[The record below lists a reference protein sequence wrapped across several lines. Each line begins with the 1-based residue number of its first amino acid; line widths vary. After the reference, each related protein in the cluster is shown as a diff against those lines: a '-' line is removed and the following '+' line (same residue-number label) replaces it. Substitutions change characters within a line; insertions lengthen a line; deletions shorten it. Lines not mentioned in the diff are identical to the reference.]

1 MSAKSQHNNILLA
14 ILGFIAVVAVV
25 AAIGYFTL
33 DNEED
38 IIQGEVEVTEYR
50 VSSKLP
56 GRILELRV
64 QEGDFVHAGD
74 TLAILDAPE
83 VNAKKAQAESARNA
97 AAALNEMADNGAR
110 EETIR
115 AAYELLQQ
123 AKAANDIANKTFLRI
138 SNLYKEGVVT
148 AQRRDEAQ
156 AAVQATDAQVK
167 AAQSQYDMARN
178 GSRQEEKKA
187 TAAKVAQARGA
198 IQELNTYIRETIQT
212 AQMDGEVSEIFPQVG
227 ELVGTGSP
235 IMNIAVISDMW
246 GTFNVR
252 EDKLNGQKIG
262 DEFTAFCPSFKTEI
276 RMTVFAMKDMGS
288 YSVWKATKSTGQYDL
303 KTFEVKA
310 RPVTKIEGLR
320 PGMSLVVKGILEV
333 RGEK

>member
-1 MSAKSQHNNILLA
+1 MSAKTQHNNILLA

-25 AAIGYFTL
+25 ATIGYFTL
-33 DNEED
+33 DKEED

-83 VNAKKAQAESARNA
+83 VKAKKAQAESARNA
-97 AAALNEMADNGAR
+97 ASALNEMADNGAR

-198 IQELNTYIRETIQT
+198 IQEVNSYISETIQT
-212 AQMDGEVSEIFPQVG
+212 AQMDGEVSEIFPKVG

-235 IMNIAVISDMW
+235 IMNIAVISDLW

-252 EDKLNGQKIG
+252 EDLLNGLKVG
-262 DEFTAFCPSFKTEI
+262 DEFTAFCPAFNKEF
-276 RMTVFAMKDMGS
+276 RMKVFAMKDMGS

-310 RPVTKIEGLR
+310 RPINKMEGLR
-320 PGMSLVVKGILEV
+320 PGMSLVV
-333 RGEK
+333 RR

>member
-25 AAIGYFTL
+25 ATIGYFTL
-33 DNEED
+33 DKEED

-83 VNAKKAQAESARNA
+83 VKAKKAQAESARNA
-97 AAALNEMADNGAR
+97 ASALNEMADNGAR

-178 GSRQEEKKA
+178 GSRMEEKKA

-198 IQELNTYIRETIQT
+198 IQEVNSYISETIQI
-212 AQMDGEVSEIFPQVG
+212 AQMDGEVSEIFPKVG

-235 IMNIAVISDMW
+235 IMNIAVISDIW

-252 EDKLNGQKIG
+252 EDLLNGLKVG
-262 DEFTAFCPSFKTEI
+262 DEFTAFCPAFNKEF
-276 RMTVFAMKDMGS
+276 RMKVFAMKDMGS

-310 RPVTKIEGLR
+310 RPINKMEGLR
-320 PGMSLVVKGILEV
+320 PGMSLVV
-333 RGEK
+333 RR

>member
-1 MSAKSQHNNILLA
+1 MSAKTQHNNILLA

-25 AAIGYFTL
+25 ATIGYFTL
-33 DNEED
+33 DKEED

-83 VNAKKAQAESARNA
+83 VKAKKAQAESARNA
-97 AAALNEMADNGAR
+97 ASALNEMADNGAR

-198 IQELNTYIRETIQT
+198 IQEVNSYISETIQT
-212 AQMDGEVSEIFPQVG
+212 AQMDGEVSEIFPKVG

-235 IMNIAVISDMW
+235 IMNIAVISDIW

-252 EDKLNGQKIG
+252 EDLLNGLKVG
-262 DEFTAFCPSFKTEI
+262 DEFTAFCPAFNKEF
-276 RMTVFAMKDMGS
+276 RMKVFAIKDMGS

-310 RPVTKIEGLR
+310 RPINKMDGLR
-320 PGMSLVVKGILEV
+320 PGMSLVVRK
-333 RGEK
+333 

>member
-25 AAIGYFTL
+25 ATIGYFTL
-33 DNEED
+33 DKEED

-64 QEGDFVHAGD
+64 QEGDFVHTGD

-83 VNAKKAQAESARNA
+83 VKAKKAQAESARNA
-97 AAALNEMADNGAR
+97 ASALNEMADNGAR

-178 GSRQEEKKA
+178 GSRLEEKKA

-198 IQELNTYIRETIQT
+198 IQEVNSYISETIQT
-212 AQMDGEVSEIFPQVG
+212 AQMDGEVSEIFPKVG

-235 IMNIAVISDMW
+235 IMNIAVISDIW

-252 EDKLNGQKIG
+252 EDLLNGLKVG
-262 DEFTAFCPSFKTEI
+262 DEFTAFCPAFNKEF
-276 RMTVFAMKDMGS
+276 RMKVFAMKDMGS

-310 RPVTKIEGLR
+310 RPINKMEGLR
-320 PGMSLVVKGILEV
+320 PGMSLVV
-333 RGEK
+333 RR

>member
-1 MSAKSQHNNILLA
+1 MSAKTQHNNILLA

-25 AAIGYFTL
+25 ATIGYFTL
-33 DNEED
+33 DKEEN

-83 VNAKKAQAESARNA
+83 VKAKKAQAESARNA
-97 AAALNEMADNGAR
+97 ASALNEMADNGAR

-198 IQELNTYIRETIQT
+198 IQEVNSYISETIQT
-212 AQMDGEVSEIFPQVG
+212 AQMDGEVSE
-227 ELVGTGSP
+227 
-235 IMNIAVISDMW
+235 NIAVISDIW

-252 EDKLNGQKIG
+252 EDLLNGLKVG
-262 DEFTAFCPSFKTEI
+262 DEFTAFCPAFNKEF
-276 RMTVFAMKDMGS
+276 RMKVFAMKDMGS

-310 RPVTKIEGLR
+310 RPINKMEGLR
-320 PGMSLVVKGILEV
+320 PGMSLVV
-333 RGEK
+333 RR

>member
-1 MSAKSQHNNILLA
+1 DK
-14 ILGFIAVVAVV
+14 
-25 AAIGYFTL
+25 
-33 DNEED
+33 EEN

-83 VNAKKAQAESARNA
+83 VKAKKAQAESARNA
-97 AAALNEMADNGAR
+97 ASALNEMADNGAR

-198 IQELNTYIRETIQT
+198 IQEVNSYISETIQT
-212 AQMDGEVSEIFPQVG
+212 AQMDGEVSEIFPKVG

-235 IMNIAVISDMW
+235 IMNIAVISDIW

-252 EDKLNGQKIG
+252 EDLLNGLKVG
-262 DEFTAFCPSFKTEI
+262 DEFTAFCPAFNKEF
-276 RMTVFAMKDMGS
+276 RMKVFAMKDMGS

-310 RPVTKIEGLR
+310 RPINKMEGLR
-320 PGMSLVVKGILEV
+320 PGMSLVV
-333 RGEK
+333 RR

>member
-1 MSAKSQHNNILLA
+1 MSAKTQHNNILLA

-25 AAIGYFTL
+25 ATIGYFTL
-33 DNEED
+33 DKEED

-83 VNAKKAQAESARNA
+83 VKAKKAQAESARNA
-97 AAALNEMADNGAR
+97 ASALNEMAYNGAR

-198 IQELNTYIRETIQT
+198 IQEVNSFISETIQT
-212 AQMDGEVSEIFPQVG
+212 AQMDGEVSEIFPKVG

-235 IMNIAVISDMW
+235 IMNIAVISDLW

-252 EDKLNGQKIG
+252 EDLLNGLKVG
-262 DEFTAFCPSFKTEI
+262 DEFTAFCPAFNKEF
-276 RMTVFAMKDMGS
+276 RMKVFAMKDMGS

-310 RPVTKIEGLR
+310 RPINKMEGLR
-320 PGMSLVVKGILEV
+320 PGMSLVV
-333 RGEK
+333 RR